1 MEAATPAENKTTINR
16 ANKNMELKEI
26 LAQRRSIRRFID
38 RRVPQ
43 AIVENLLNV
52 ALAAPSSHNSRSTRL
67 LVVDDPTVVARM
79 AAMRDNGSE
88 FLACVPL
95 AIVVMGDKSK
105 TDLWEVNA
113 AIAATLIQLTAVD
126 EGLAS
131 CWVQIARRPRVKAE
145 PDGERAADY
154 LRTFLP
160 IPDECEPLCA
170 IALGYSDFQPA
181 PLPGS
186 DDRAR
191 IIRLK

>member
-1 MEAATPAENKTTINR
+1 
-16 ANKNMELKEI
+16 MELKEV

-38 RRVPQ
+38 RHVPQ
-43 AIVENLLNV
+43 ESVERLLNV
-52 ALAAPSSHNSRSTRL
+52 ALAAPSSHNSRSTHL
-67 LVVDDPTVVARM
+67 LVVDDPAVIARM
-79 AAMRDNGSE
+79 AKMRDSGSE
-88 FLACVPL
+88 FLAHAPL
-95 AIVVMGDKSK
+95 AVVVLGDTSK

-145 PDGERAADY
+145 PDGEQAADY

-160 IPDECEPLCA
+160 IPDDCEPLCA
-170 IALGYSDFQPA
+170 IALGYSDFRPA

>member
-1 MEAATPAENKTTINR
+1 
-16 ANKNMELKEI
+16 MELKEV

-38 RRVPQ
+38 RHIPQ
-43 AIVENLLNV
+43 ESVERLLNV
-52 ALAAPSSHNSRSTRL
+52 ALAAPSSHNSRSTHL
-67 LVVDDPTVVARM
+67 LVVDDPAVIARM
-79 AAMRDNGSE
+79 AKMRDSGSE
-88 FLACVPL
+88 FLAHAPL
-95 AIVVMGDKSK
+95 AVVVLGDTSK

-145 PDGERAADY
+145 PNGEQAADY

-160 IPDECEPLCA
+160 IPDDCEPLCA

>member
-1 MEAATPAENKTTINR
+1 
-16 ANKNMELKEI
+16 MELKEV

-38 RRVPQ
+38 RHVPQ
-43 AIVENLLNV
+43 ESIERLLDV

-67 LVVDDPTVVARM
+67 LVVDDTAVIARM
-79 AAMRDNGSE
+79 AKMRDSGSE
-88 FLACVPL
+88 FLAHAPL
-95 AIVVMGDKSK
+95 AIVVLGDTSK

-131 CWVQIARRPRVKAE
+131 CWVQIAHRPRVKAE

-160 IPDECEPLCA
+160 VPDDCEPLCA
-170 IALGYSDFQPA
+170 IALGYSDFRPA

>member
-1 MEAATPAENKTTINR
+1 
-16 ANKNMELKEI
+16 MELKEV

-38 RRVPQ
+38 RHVPQ
-43 AIVENLLNV
+43 ESIERLLDV

-67 LVVDDPTVVARM
+67 LVVDDTAVIARM
-79 AAMRDNGSE
+79 AKMRDSGSE
-88 FLACVPL
+88 FLAHAPL
-95 AIVVMGDKSK
+95 AIVVLGDTSK

-131 CWVQIARRPRVKAE
+131 CWVQIAHRPRVKAE
-145 PDGERAADY
+145 PDGEQAADY

-160 IPDECEPLCA
+160 VPDDCEPLCA
-170 IALGYSDFQPA
+170 IALGYSDFRPA

>member
-1 MEAATPAENKTTINR
+1 
-16 ANKNMELKEI
+16 MELKNI
-26 LAQRRSIRRFID
+26 LEKRRSIRRYND
-38 RRVPQ
+38 RHVPQ
-43 AIVENLLNV
+43 AIVERLLDV
-52 ALAAPSSHNSRSTRL
+52 ALTAPSSHNSRSTRL
-67 LVVDDPTVVARM
+67 LVVDDPAVVARM
-79 AAMRDNGSE
+79 AQMRDNGSE
-88 FLACVPL
+88 FLAQAPL
-95 AIVVMGDKSK
+95 AIVVLGDATK

-131 CWVQIARRPRVKAE
+131 CWVQIAQRPRIKAQ
-145 PDGERAADY
+145 PDGEQAADY

-160 IPDECEPLCA
+160 IPDGCEPLCA

>member
-1 MEAATPAENKTTINR
+1 
-16 ANKNMELKEI
+16 MELKEV

-38 RRVPQ
+38 RHVPQ
-43 AIVENLLNV
+43 ESVERLLNV

-67 LVVDDPTVVARM
+67 LVVDDPTVIERM
-79 AAMRDNGSE
+79 AKMRDSGSE
-88 FLACVPL
+88 FLAHAPL
-95 AIVVMGDKSK
+95 AVVVLGDTSK

-145 PDGERAADY
+145 PNGEQAADY

-160 IPDECEPLCA
+160 IPDDCEPLCA

>member
-1 MEAATPAENKTTINR
+1 
-16 ANKNMELKEI
+16 MELKEV
-26 LAQRRSIRRFID
+26 LVQRRSIRRFID
-38 RRVPQ
+38 RHIPQ
-43 AIVENLLNV
+43 ESVERLLNV

-67 LVVDDPTVVARM
+67 LVVDDTTVIARM
-79 AAMRDNGSE
+79 AKMRDSGSE
-88 FLACVPL
+88 FLAHAPL
-95 AIVVMGDKSK
+95 AIVVLGDTSK

-145 PDGERAADY
+145 PDGEQAADY

-160 IPDECEPLCA
+160 IPNDCEPLCV

>member
-1 MEAATPAENKTTINR
+1 
-16 ANKNMELKEI
+16 MELKEV

-38 RRVPQ
+38 RHVPQ
-43 AIVENLLNV
+43 ESIERLLDV

-67 LVVDDPTVVARM
+67 LVVDDTAVIARM
-79 AAMRDNGSE
+79 AKMRDSGSE
-88 FLACVPL
+88 FLAHAPL
-95 AIVVMGDKSK
+95 AIVVLGDTSK

-131 CWVQIARRPRVKAE
+131 CWVQIAHRPRVKAE
-145 PDGERAADY
+145 PDGEQAADY

-160 IPDECEPLCA
+160 IPDDCEPLCA
-170 IALGYSDFQPA
+170 IALGYSDFRPA